1 MPFRTDLCSTVMNVE
16 LRHLR
21 ALVAVIDAGTF
32 TAAAERLNI
41 TQPAL
46 TRTIQQLEAALGTR
60 LLERTSRS
68 LAPTEAGLAFSER
81 VRGVLGELDAA
92 IASAHSSRTVRL
104 GFSWLLPDPWAHD
117 TITACER
124 RSGARVLLHR
134 CDDPLS
140 ALRDGV
146 IDAAVMRGDVSG
158 AALAVHHLFS
168 EPRVAAVSARSP
180 LAERDRL
187 TWAELGT
194 HPLVVNTLTG
204 TTRAES
210 WTEPDPGRAIVTCTN
225 FDEWLELVAADRGV
239 GAVPVAAR
247 RRVHHHNVRFVDIA
261 DAAPTAVSLV
271 YVAGRVTPL
280 LRVLRDCALAEARRF
295 RAETR

>member
-1 MPFRTDLCSTVMNVE
+1 MNVE
-16 LRHLR
+16 LRHMR

-46 TRTIQQLEAALGTR
+46 TRTIQQLEATLGTR

-68 LAPTEAGLAFSER
+68 MTPTEDGRAFAER
-81 VRGVLGELDAA
+81 IRHVLGDLDAA
-92 IASAHSSRTVRL
+92 VASAQANRTVRL

-117 TITACER
+117 TIAACEE
-124 RSGARVLLHR
+124 RSGARVLLQR
-134 CDDPLS
+134 CDDPQT

-146 IDAAVMRGDVSG
+146 IDAAVMRGEVPG
-158 AALAVHHLFS
+158 GVLAVHHLFS
-168 EPRVAAVSARSP
+168 EPRVAAVSARSL
-180 LAERDRL
+180 LAERDTI

-194 HPLVVNTLTG
+194 YPLVVNTLTG

-210 WTEPDPGRAIVTCTN
+210 WTEPDPGREIVTCTN
-225 FDEWLELVAADRGV
+225 FDEWLELIATDRGV
-239 GAVPVAAR
+239 GAVPIAAR
-247 RRVHHHNVRFVDIA
+247 RRVHHHNVRFVDIE

-271 YVAGRVTPL
+271 YIASRVTPL
-280 LRVLRDCALAEARRF
+280 VRVLRDCALAEAHRLRR
-295 RAETR
+295 

>member
-1 MPFRTDLCSTVMNVE
+1 MNVE

-32 TAAAERLNI
+32 TAAAGRLNI

-46 TRTIQQLEAALGTR
+46 TRTIQQLEATLETR

-68 LAPTEAGLAFSER
+68 VKPTEDGRALAER
-81 VRGVLGELDAA
+81 IRIVLGDLDAA
-92 IASAHSSRTVRL
+92 IASAQANRTVRL
-104 GFSWLLPDPWAHD
+104 GFSWLLPDQWAHD
-117 TITACER
+117 TIAACEE
-124 RSGARVLLHR
+124 RSGARVLLQR
-134 CDDPLS
+134 CDDPVS

-146 IDAAVMRGDVSG
+146 VDAVVMRGEVRG
-158 AALAVHHLFS
+158 RALAVHHLFT

-180 LAERDRL
+180 LAKRDSV

-194 HPLVVNTLTG
+194 YPLVVNTLTG

-210 WTEPDPGRAIVTCTN
+210 WTEPDPSREIVSCTN
-225 FDEWLELVAADRGV
+225 FDEWLELVAADRGI

-247 RRVHHHNVRFVDIA
+247 RRVQHHNVRFVDIV
-261 DAAPTAVSLV
+261 DATPNAVSLV
-271 YVAGRVTPL
+271 YVASRVTPL
-280 LRVLRDCALAEARRF
+280 MRVLRDCALVEAH
-295 RAETR
+295 RARG

>member
-1 MPFRTDLCSTVMNVE
+1 MNVE

-32 TAAAERLNI
+32 TGAAERLSI

-46 TRTIQQLEAALGTR
+46 TRTIQQLEATLGTR

-68 LAPTEAGLAFSER
+68 MEPTDDGRAFAER
-81 VRGVLGELDAA
+81 VRHVLGDLDAA
-92 IASAHSSRTVRL
+92 VASVQANRTVRL

-117 TITACER
+117 TIAACEQ
-124 RSGARVLLHR
+124 RSGARVLLQR
-134 CDDPLS
+134 CDDPVT

-146 IDAAVMRGDVSG
+146 VAAAVMRGEVSG

-180 LAERDRL
+180 LAERDTV
-187 TWAELGT
+187 TWEELGT

-210 WTEPDPGRAIVTCTN
+210 WAAPDPNREIVTCTN

-247 RRVHHHNVRFVDIA
+247 RRVHHHNVRFVDIEG
-261 DAAPTAVSLV
+261 AAPTAVSLV
-271 YVAGRVTPL
+271 YIASRVTPL
-280 LRVLRDCALAEARRF
+280 MRVLRDCALTEARRL
-295 RAETR
+295 RR

>member
-1 MPFRTDLCSTVMNVE
+1 MNVE
-16 LRHLR
+16 VRHLR
-21 ALVAVIDAGTF
+21 ALIAVIDAGTF
-32 TAAAERLNI
+32 TAAAGRLNI

-68 LAPTEAGLAFSER
+68 LAPTEDGRAFAER
-81 VRGVLGELDAA
+81 VRRVLGDLDAA

-117 TITACER
+117 TIAACEE

-134 CDDPLS
+134 CDDPVA

-146 IDAAVMRGDVSG
+146 VDAAVMRGDVAG
-158 AALAVHHLFS
+158 AALAAHHLFS

-180 LAERDRL
+180 LAERDSV
-187 TWAELGT
+187 TWSELGT
-194 HPLVVNTLTG
+194 YPLVVNTLTG

-210 WTEPDPGRAIVTCTN
+210 WIRPDPNREIVTCTN

-261 DAAPTAVSLV
+261 DAAPTAVNLV
-271 YVAGRVTPL
+271 YVADRVTPL
-280 LRVLRDCALAEARRF
+280 VRVLRDCALSEAHRVRR
-295 RAETR
+295 